1 MLIRLNKVYELAMIT
16 SYFDI
21 DRDEIG
27 YFIGKIVGRVISNI
41 LVGTAINA
49 AGDWLANRT

>member
-49 AGDWLANRT
+49 AGDWLANMT